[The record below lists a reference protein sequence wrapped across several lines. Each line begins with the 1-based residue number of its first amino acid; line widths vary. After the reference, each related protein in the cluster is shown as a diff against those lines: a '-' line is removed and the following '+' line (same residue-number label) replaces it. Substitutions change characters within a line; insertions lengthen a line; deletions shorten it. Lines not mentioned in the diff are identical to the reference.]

1 MESSTHK
8 PKVLKGWNIRLK
20 VSSDEERKIKMKAIQ
35 KGMKISEYIKQTLL
49 DSLSNKEL
57 ADSGKSN

>member
-1 MESSTHK
+1 MESLTHK